1 MGSMDQETANL
12 ILALQRHDLEQVKM
26 TSKGK
31 GRETDL
37 FSDADLA
44 IQLQQQEFEQAGHQ
58 IADRRMAESIHRA
71 VLDDGASVLILAS
84 EENQAMNDH
93 NLAYKLATPIEK
105 AACDRNLAVQLNHRR
120 LQSTPQLSSLILDDD
135 NISWYSA
142 VNNRDGTVDD
152 GDPRLDVSEDYY
164 QAESSAWAASRTS
177 GNHRGHCVSC
187 QEMKEIVE
195 HGKLAGNGVSN
206 VNIWLNWAL
215 GATTLHVDVATSSA
229 ISVVRSGNAACALYL
244 TSVDF
249 FSEQST

>member
-93 NLAYKLATPIEK
+93 NLAYKLATPMEK

-120 LQSTPQLSSLILDDD
+120 LQSTPQLSSLILDDE

-177 GNHRGHCVSC
+177 ENHRGYCVSC

-195 HGKLAGNGVSN
+195 D
-206 VNIWLNWAL
+206 
-215 GATTLHVDVATSSA
+215 VDCTPVFCARVQLMKGSA
-229 ISVVRSGNAACALYL
+229 PKMTNSKKRSG
-244 TSVDF
+244 
-249 FSEQST
+249 